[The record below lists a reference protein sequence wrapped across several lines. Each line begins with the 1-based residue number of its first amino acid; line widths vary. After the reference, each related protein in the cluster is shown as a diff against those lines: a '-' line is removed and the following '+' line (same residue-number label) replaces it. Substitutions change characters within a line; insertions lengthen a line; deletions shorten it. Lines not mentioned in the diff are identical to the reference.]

1 MATAAETKATPRRR
15 LTSGWSGRKNRATQ
29 PLLGCSGP
37 REPEL
42 KMKQLKSS
50 LRDLREIL
58 ERSFTVRQISE
69 PLASFDASTPIEG
82 VRSFMEK
89 KDYDVVGVRDQGLI
103 VGHARRSDV
112 GARTLAECSSPFDPS
127 ALIPDSAPLRDALR
141 VLVDAPY
148 LFVLVLDR
156 VWGIVTRG
164 DLQKVPVRMWLFA
177 LISLMEMRFLRL
189 IRECYPENSWTS
201 QLSSERVG
209 EAQRLLALRVQR
221 NEAIDLADC
230 LQLCDK
236 RAIIAKTEILRG
248 PLGFASRTKAD
259 DALEPLEKLR
269 DNLAHAQDLKPGNW
283 AELMELAAR
292 AEDVVARCETLS
304 PGPVTA
310 P

>member
-1 MATAAETKATPRRR
+1 
-15 LTSGWSGRKNRATQ
+15 
-29 PLLGCSGP
+29 
-37 REPEL
+37 
-42 KMKQLKSS
+42 MKQLKSS